1 MADQHYFTEYH
12 KMANKPQIKIVN
24 VETGDEI
31 EREMTD
37 SEFVKWQADQEIA
50 QAELAE
56 AATKAAQRQAVLDK
70 LGLSADE
77 AKLLLG

>member
-1 MADQHYFTEYH
+1 
-12 KMANKPQIKIVN
+12 MANKPQIKIVN